1 MSILDI
7 LAVLLCLSAF
17 FGLLNHKFLK
27 LPHTV
32 GLVLIAL
39 LASTA
44 VVLAEAIWPR
54 LLIGAH
60 LRPLMQAIDFQ
71 NVLLNG
77 FLSAL
82 LFAGAVHV
90 DLTELA
96 ERKWSIG
103 LMASIGVVIST
114 FMIGL
119 VMWLAAPQFGLQ
131 LPFIWA
137 LVFGALIS
145 PTDPVA
151 VLGILKTVK
160 LPRLLQAKIA
170 GESLLNDGV
179 GVVVFTVLLSM
190 AMGGAG
196 HISGNV
202 AGHGAGLGGSEIGP
216 EFVATFLA
224 KEVLGGALM
233 GLGAGLIAYYAM
245 RAIDEY
251 NIEVMITLALVSGT
265 YALALKLH
273 LSGPIAVVVAGL
285 LIGNHG
291 ARFAMSRNTREH
303 VFQFWELLDEI
314 LNSVL
319 FLLIG
324 LELLLLGRHFE
335 NVWLALLAIP
345 IVLVGRLIA
354 VSIPIGLLSLRE
366 SFEVG
371 AIRILTWAG
380 LRGGISV
387 ALALSLPEGPYK
399 APLLTATYA
408 VVVFSI
414 LVQGLT
420 TKPLVQSIVSK
431 ARADPSKPLAA
442 TAEEI
447 TAASEATA
455 GSGDDMMPRALDG
468 KGGKRARRRRK
479 KRN

>member
-1 MSILDI
+1 MTILDI

-39 LASTA
+39 LASGA
-44 VVLAEAIWPR
+44 IVLAEALWPR
-54 LLIGAH
+54 LLIGEH
-60 LRPLMQAIDFQ
+60 VRPMLQAIDFQ
-71 NVLLNG
+71 NVLLEG

-103 LMASIGVVIST
+103 LMASIGVLIST
-114 FMIGL
+114 FIVGG

-179 GVVVFTVLLSM
+179 GVVVFTVLLTLAVGS
-190 AMGGAG
+190 AGG
-196 HISGNV
+196 N
-202 AGHGAGLGGSEIGP
+202 GAQIGP
-216 EFVATFLA
+216 EYVATFLA
-224 KEVLGGALM
+224 KEVLGGAIL
-233 GLGAGLIAYYAM
+233 GLLCGLIAYYAM
-245 RAIDEY
+245 RTIDEH
-251 NIEVMITLALVSGT
+251 NIEVMITLALVTGA
-265 YALALKLH
+265 YALALKFH

-285 LIGNHG
+285 LIGNQG
-291 ARFAMSRNTREH
+291 ARFAMSKNTREH

-335 NVWLALLAIP
+335 NIWLALLAIP
-345 IVLVGRLIA
+345 VVLVGRLLA
-354 VSIPIGLLSLRE
+354 VSVPIGLLSLRE
-366 SFEVG
+366 NFETG

-420 TKPLVQSIVSK
+420 TKPLVESIVSE
-431 ARADPSKPLAA
+431 ARADPSRPLAP

-455 GSGDDMMPRALDG
+455 GSAKDMIPEALAD
-468 KGGKRARRRRK
+468 KGGKRAERRQRAK
-479 KRN
+479 KRS